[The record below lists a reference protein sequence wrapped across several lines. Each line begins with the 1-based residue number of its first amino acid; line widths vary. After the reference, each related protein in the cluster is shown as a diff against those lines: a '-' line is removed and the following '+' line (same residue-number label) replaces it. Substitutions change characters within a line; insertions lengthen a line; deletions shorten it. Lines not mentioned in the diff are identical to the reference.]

1 MNHKNSV
8 NFQEVALDVIV
19 SSVAGLQS
27 IKNELILQMLKL
39 QLPISLSHQVINSH
53 GINYTV

>member
-27 IKNELILQMLKL
+27 IKNELILQMLRL
-39 QLPISLSHQVINSH
+39 QLPSTHRPMAADSSAP
-53 GINYTV
+53 